1 MNRKDINVCATINYV
16 EHFHIL
22 APKII
27 VSILISAFSPLIG
40 IHIGIMNS
48 VIGLKICATAAGIKK
63 YKSIIKRKKKSMI
76 K

>member
-27 VSILISAFSPLIG
+27 GYILISAFSPLIG
-40 IHIGIMNS
+40 IHIGITNS